1 MKKRFV
7 LFVMLVAAV
16 MALNLVAPA
25 FAATVSLDVETGKE
39 ISQIETAGETYTVQG
54 LVVASNTR
62 GVVITDGE
70 AGVMIYGSGILDVV
84 ASVGKFIE
92 IKATASEYNN
102 ILQLNYTSETPV
114 TAVTEGQ
121 APTPPETKELTAE
134 IAQGWKDAADQD
146 PSQLS
151 VKDVMPYSWS
161 ATATRVGS
169 YWALT
174 PDWAADLG
182 FAIEPLYVDSADFP
196 LQEGLKYD
204 AEGYFIGFNNTS
216 STPFA
221 GMMLTKCEKQAGQL
235 EVKVASQ
242 YIEQIFREGVSIN
255 LGVTIAN
262 AGEDEQGYSVVSSN
276 EEVATWNNETKVLSA
291 VGIGTTTLTITADAD
306 TSKTATITL
315 VLHGTRLA
323 SISLINAP
331 GTYYVR
337 GTVVAKTTNAVI
349 IADATGGI
357 MVYDIKQVADLAIG
371 TVVNVAG
378 TVSVYNGLYQFSYN
392 PGVVVTRTS
401 AAAYTPTENPL
412 EDNAALEDVINELS
426 QEDVKLYSWTGV
438 AGLRNGYNIFNIDY
452 DGVVIES
459 EVELSDVVLGT
470 TYDFTGYFT
479 GYNATNKYASFIIN
493 TPLVEAE
500 QQQAYLGFNRDV
512 INLGVDGT
520 YTLSPILGGAAK
532 GATVEYTGYDE
543 NIIKIEDGVV
553 TALTGGDTKIT
564 ATVAGISRTLEVHVS
579 TAISQINTPNQFYT
593 VIGKIVA
600 ITQQSMV
607 IHDENAGVLV
617 YGRDLIAGRKVGEV
631 VKVSGYVAVY
641 NNMYQFAY
649 NRSGK
654 VEVLENVEVNVPDY
668 VELEPATADSWAQ
681 MTSPIPVTE
690 CIGYT
695 WTATATKDDDG
706 YIVISVAGSDV
717 KIEPAYLPADKE
729 ILEGQTYTITGYF
742 IGYSTS
748 NNYAAIAIVD
758 AVLAS
763 VEA

>member
-39 ISQIETAGETYTVQG
+39 ISQIQSVRDEPYTVQG
-54 LVVASNTR
+54 VVVASNTR

-70 AGVMIYGSGILDVV
+70 ASVMIYGSGVLDVV
-84 ASVGKFIE
+84 AIGDFIE
-92 IKATASEYNN
+92 ITANASEYNN
-102 ILQLNYTSETPV
+102 ILQLEYTSETKI
-114 TAVTEGQ
+114 TKLETEKPNEPTVQ
-121 APTPPETKELTAE
+121 ALTSE
-134 IAQGWKDAADQD
+134 KAQEWKNAADQD

-151 VKDVMPYSWS
+151 VKDVMPYSWT
-161 ATATRVGS
+161 ATATRVGN
-169 YWALT
+169 YWALS

-182 FAIEPLYVDSADFP
+182 FDIEPLYVNTSTFN
-196 LQEGLKYD
+196 LQTGVQYNV
-204 AEGYFIGFNNTS
+204 EGYFIGFNNTS

-221 GMMLTKCEKQAGQL
+221 GMMLTKYAAVAGQV
-235 EVKVASQ
+235 EIVVPNP
-242 YIEQIFREGVSIN
+242 YIALSYEEGSAIDLGVSITPATASQ
-255 LGVTIAN
+255 L
-262 AGEDEQGYSVVSSN
+262 YSVVSSN
-276 EEVATWNNETKVLSA
+276 EKVATWNDETKVLTA
-291 VGIGTTTLTITADAD
+291 VGAGTTTLTITAAAD
-306 TSKTATITL
+306 TTKTATITL
-315 VLHGTRLA
+315 VLYDKEVA
-323 SISLINAP
+323 ISAINEA
-331 GTYYVR
+331 GTYRTV
-337 GTVVAKTTNAVI
+337 GTVMAKTTNAVI
-349 IADATGGI
+349 ISDGSAGI
-357 MVYDIKQVADLAIG
+357 MVYDVKQVSDLIVG
-371 TVVNVAG
+371 DYVVVAG
-378 TVSVYNGLYQFSYN
+378 TVSQYNGLWQFSYN
-392 PGVVVTRTS
+392 PGVVITKVVNMPRTLTPVALTEEMLKGWETSRSQTDVT
-401 AAAYTPTENPL
+401 
-412 EDNAALEDVINELS
+412 
-426 QEDVKLYSWTGV
+426 LYSWTGV

-459 EVELSDVVLGT
+459 EVALANIELGT
-470 TYDFTGYFT
+470 TYAFQGYFT
-479 GYNATNKYASFIIN
+479 GYNATNKYASFMI
-493 TPLVEAE
+493 TDYDALPEAE
-500 QQQAYLGFNRDV
+500 QQTYLGFNRDV

-532 GATVEYTGYDE
+532 GATVAYTGYDE